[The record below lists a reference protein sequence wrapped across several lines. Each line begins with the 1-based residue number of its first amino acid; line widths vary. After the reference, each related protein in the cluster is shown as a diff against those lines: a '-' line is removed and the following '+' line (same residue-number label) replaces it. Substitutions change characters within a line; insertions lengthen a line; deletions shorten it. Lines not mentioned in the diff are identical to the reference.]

1 MPDLIAQGVAPEHR
15 WRRKLVPD
23 QPCVLGR
30 EAGSWSAPWDKRISR
45 QHVEIRWDGERLEVG
60 RLSAA
65 RNPVFVGGHERDR
78 FAIVPG
84 EHFVIGETT
93 FTLAE
98 EGIRI
103 SLEQPQPAARPGAQA
118 HSPRLAQMPVARVA
132 QGLVRAC
139 PRAPPACGAT
149 SGPGIR
155 QPRPPP
161 PRCFSVLTEAGLPNR
176 SCSGRKLSGRLRRLG
191 SGW

>member
-15 WRRKLVPD
+15 WRRKLASD

-30 EAGSWSAPWDKRISR
+30 EAGSWSAGWDKLISR
-45 QHVEIRWDGERLEVG
+45 QHVEIRWDGERLEVC
-60 RLSAA
+60 RLGTA

-103 SLEQPQPAARPGAQA
+103 PSTCR
-118 HSPRLAQMPVARVA
+118 SRRWSK
-132 QGLVRAC
+132 RS
-139 PRAPPACGAT
+139 APN
-149 SGPGIR
+149 S
-155 QPRPPP
+155 
-161 PRCFSVLTEAGLPNR
+161 
-176 SCSGRKLSGRLRRLG
+176 
-191 SGW
+191 